1 MTESLD
7 NILSGS
13 GEAVS
18 QTETLADGKSA
29 VEENVAQAEGESQQQ
44 AEAEGNEGQQQ
55 GGQRTVPHEALHAE
69 KQKVKR
75 YTEEVSSLRQEI
87 ADRDAAWERRIA
99 QLVEAQKPKAEPQQ
113 KPDWF
118 ENPEAATQH
127 AVRETISPQLDQVTT
142 TLMATAQ
149 MVAGIKYGD
158 DKVAEAEQAFLDA
171 MRSQKLDPA
180 DYHKVANSPNRYA
193 SAVQWHQRQLAQ
205 AEIGDDPAA
214 YKAKLEAEVREKV
227 LAELQQGE
235 GQQTQ
240 QRQAAMPSNFASA
253 RNVANRS
260 AGPAWSGPAS
270 IQDIFKR

>member
-13 GEAVS
+13 GGAVPE
-18 QTETLADGKSA
+18 QNTQ
-29 VEENVAQAEGESQQQ
+29 VEEQVTQVFEGESQQEQ
-44 AEAEGNEGQQQ
+44 PEASEQGEQQQ
-55 GGQRTVPHEALHAE
+55 GGQKTVPHEALHAE

-99 QLVEAQKPKAEPQQ
+99 QLLEAQKPKQEPQQ

-127 AVRETISPQLDQVTT
+127 AVRETLTPQLDQVTS

-158 DKVAEAEQAFLDA
+158 DKVAEAEQAFINA

-180 DYHKVANSPNRYA
+180 DYQKVANSPNRYA
-193 SAVQWHQRQLAQ
+193 AAVQWHQRQLAQ

-227 LAELQQGE
+227 LAELQQGD

-240 QRQAAMPSNFASA
+240 QRQATMPSNFATA
-253 RNVANRS
+253 RNVGSR
-260 AGPAWSGPAS
+260 AGPAWAGPAPL
-270 IQDIFKR
+270 QDIFNRQRSG

>member
-13 GEAVS
+13 GEAV
-18 QTETLADGKSA
+18 TEQNTN
-29 VEENVAQAEGESQQQ
+29 VEENVAQAAEGETQQQ
-44 AEAEGNEGQQQ
+44 AEVSEQEGQQQ

-87 ADRDAAWERRIA
+87 ADRDAAWERRIT
-99 QLVEAQKPKAEPQQ
+99 QLIDAQKPKAEPQQ

-127 AVRETISPQLDQVTT
+127 AVRETISPQLDQVTS

-158 DKVAEAEQAFLDA
+158 DKVAEAEQAFLSA
-171 MRSQKLDPA
+171 LQSRKLDPA

-193 SAVQWHQRQLAQ
+193 AAVQWHQRQLAQ

-227 LAELQQGE
+227 LAELQQGD
-235 GQQTQ
+235 GQQAQ
-240 QRQAAMPSNFASA
+240 QRQATMPSNFATA
-253 RNVANRS
+253 RNVGSR

>member
-13 GEAVS
+13 GEAV
-18 QTETLADGKSA
+18 TEQNTA
-29 VEENVAQAEGESQQQ
+29 VEENVTQAEGESQQQ
-44 AEAEGNEGQQQ
+44 ANADDNEGQQQ
-55 GGQRTVPHEALHAE
+55 GGQKTVPHEALHAE

-142 TLMATAQ
+142 TLMATSQ

-193 SAVQWHQRQLAQ
+193 AAVQWHQRQLAQ

-227 LAELQQGE
+227 LAELQQGD

-270 IQDIFKR
+270 IQDIFER

>member
-13 GEAVS
+13 GEAV
-18 QTETLADGKSA
+18 TEQNTN
-29 VEENVAQAEGESQQQ
+29 VEENVAQAAEGEGQQQQ
-44 AEAEGNEGQQQ
+44 AEASEQGEQQT
-55 GGQRTVPHEALHAE
+55 GGQKTVPHEALHAE

-99 QLVEAQKPKAEPQQ
+99 QLLEAQKPKQEPQQ

-127 AVRETISPQLDQVTT
+127 AVRETLTPQLDQVTS

-171 MRSQKLDPA
+171 MRSRKLDPA

-193 SAVQWHQRQLAQ
+193 AAVQWHQRQLAQ
-205 AEIGDDPAA
+205 AEIGEDPAA
-214 YKAKLEAEVREKV
+214 YKARLEAELREKIT
-227 LAELQQGE
+227 AELQQGE
-235 GQQTQ
+235 GQQAQ
-240 QRQAAMPSNFASA
+240 QRQATMPSNFATA
-253 RNVANRS
+253 RNVGSR